1 MTKPELLAPAGDF
14 EKLKTAFY
22 FGADAVYVGGKE
34 FSLRALAGNFTN
46 EELEEATKYTHEIGK
61 KIYVTVNIFARN
73 TDLEKADEYFAF
85 LEKIG
90 VDGVIISDLGLIS
103 IALKRNLNVNVSTQA
118 SILNK
123 ATVQFYKDL
132 GVKRVILAR
141 ELSLKEVKEIS
152 SVDIEVETFIHGA
165 MCISYSGRCLLSNY
179 LTGRDSNRGAC
190 VQACRWEYS
199 IREKNTDGEYLEIE
213 EDDKGT
219 YILNSKDLNLID
231 YIGDLVDA
239 GVVSF
244 KIEGRMKSDYYLATV
259 INAYRRAIDA
269 YFREGE
275 VYKENPLYMTELKKT
290 AHRCFTTAY
299 AFGENDKTVNY
310 DDSQSK
316 GTHKFMAKV
325 LDFNEKEGYALIEM
339 RNRFKKGEVLEVL
352 SPNDTFNKQIV
363 IEKMLNLKDE
373 EVLDAK
379 FVQEKLKLFTD
390 IKLQKGDMLR
400 KEF

>member
-299 AFGENDKTVNY
+299 AFGENDKTVFIKSDIRINTT
-310 DDSQSK
+310 
-316 GTHKFMAKV
+316 TH
-325 LDFNEKEGYALIEM
+325 
-339 RNRFKKGEVLEVL
+339 
-352 SPNDTFNKQIV
+352 
-363 IEKMLNLKDE
+363 
-373 EVLDAK
+373 
-379 FVQEKLKLFTD
+379 
-390 IKLQKGDMLR
+390 
-400 KEF
+400 

>member
-325 LDFNEKEGYALIEM
+325 LDFNKEEGYALIEM

-379 FVQEKLKLFTD
+379 LVQEKLKLFTD
-390 IKLQKGDMLR
+390 IGLQKGDMLR

>member
-219 YILNSKDLNLID
+219 YILNSKDPQI
-231 YIGDLVDA
+231 
-239 GVVSF
+239 
-244 KIEGRMKSDYYLATV
+244 IET
-259 INAYRRAIDA
+259 
-269 YFREGE
+269 
-275 VYKENPLYMTELKKT
+275 PKKT
-290 AHRCFTTAY
+290 
-299 AFGENDKTVNY
+299 
-310 DDSQSK
+310 
-316 GTHKFMAKV
+316 
-325 LDFNEKEGYALIEM
+325 
-339 RNRFKKGEVLEVL
+339 RFKEMIL
-352 SPNDTFNKQIV
+352 PH
-363 IEKMLNLKDE
+363 
-373 EVLDAK
+373 
-379 FVQEKLKLFTD
+379 
-390 IKLQKGDMLR
+390 
-400 KEF
+400 